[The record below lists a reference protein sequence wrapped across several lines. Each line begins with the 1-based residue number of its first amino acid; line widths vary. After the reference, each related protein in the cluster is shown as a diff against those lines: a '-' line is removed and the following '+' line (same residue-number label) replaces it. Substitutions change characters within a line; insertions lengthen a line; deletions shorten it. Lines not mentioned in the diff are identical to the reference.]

1 MILREKGVPLSARE
15 SIVNNII
22 IITIIVNLVNTITTS
37 SPARHHHHQH
47 HHQQQHHAITL
58 TIPIIIS
65 SIRAQEENLSAR
77 GSGISN
83 CVSPTNTFHPP
94 PAHAAS
100 TWGRRGAKLCIPRPK
115 VFSSCMETPTGSN
128 WIQLRLCESLVDPI
142 LPFSGSNFLAWKP
155 RGSNSF
161 AGINL

>member
-1 MILREKGVPLSARE
+1 MSARE

-22 IITIIVNLVNTITTS
+22 ITTIIVNLVNTITTS
-37 SPARHHHHQH
+37 SPPRHHHHH
-47 HHQQQHHAITL
+47 HHHQQQQHHAITL
-58 TIPIIIS
+58 IITTIIS

-94 PAHAAS
+94 RMRHRPHSAS

-161 AGINL
+161 PGINL

>member
-1 MILREKGVPLSARE
+1 MSARE

-22 IITIIVNLVNTITTS
+22 ITTIIVNLVNTITTS

-94 PAHAAS
+94 PCMRRHRSGAEGTPNSAS
-100 TWGRRGAKLCIPRPK
+100 PGRKFFPLVWKHPLDPI
-115 VFSSCMETPTGSN
+115 GSN
-128 WIQLRLCESLVDPI
+128 YVCARVSWIQFFRSPDPIFWRGSLVDPI
-142 LPFSGSNFLAWKP
+142 LF
-155 RGSNSF
+155 RE
-161 AGINL
+161 